1 MCVKLFGGN
10 GRAKGDIGE
19 GGEGGGGSR
28 GNERGDKQ
36 NLRYERNA
44 KFNADDVKAKL
55 ADPSGIALVV

>member
-1 MCVKLFGGN
+1 MCQALRWEWPGK
-10 GRAKGDIGE
+10 RRYR
-19 GGEGGGGSR
+19 GEGGGGSR

>member
-1 MCVKLFGGN
+1 MCQAFRWEWPGK
-10 GRAKGDIGE
+10 RRYR
-19 GGEGGGGSR
+19 GGGGGGRR

>member
-1 MCVKLFGGN
+1 MYQAFRWEWPGK
-10 GRAKGDIGE
+10 RRYRR
-19 GGEGGGGSR
+19 GGGGGR

-36 NLRYERNA
+36 NLRYERKA

>member
-1 MCVKLFGGN
+1 MCQAFRWEWPGKRRYRG
-10 GRAKGDIGE
+10 
-19 GGEGGGGSR
+19 GGGGSR

-55 ADPSGIALVV
+55 ADPCGIALVV

>member
-1 MCVKLFGGN
+1 MCQAFRWEWPGK
-10 GRAKGDIGE
+10 RRYR
-19 GGEGGGGSR
+19 GGGGGGR